1 MHRELSYGTIRMVLV
16 QTAWQS
22 STILLDQLELPEEA
36 GVMLRD
42 HVRLWNRRRAGQ
54 RERPDFGPD
63 VFVLLRFSS

>member
-42 HVRLWNRRRAGQ
+42 HVRLWNRRQAGQ
-54 RERPDFGPD
+54 TERPDFGPD

>member
-16 QTAWQS
+16 QTALQS
-22 STILLDQLELPEEA
+22 TTILLDQLELPEEA

-42 HVRLWNRRRAGQ
+42 HVSLWNRRRAGQ
-54 RERPDFGPD
+54 TERPDFGPD